1 VYVLNKLEVSVADR
15 GGGIDHAQHPESVIV
30 HVHEVFITHDGPT
43 STVLDKL
50 ASTQKQTKTEEDR
63 GRQRDAEGGKIVHCI
78 AQRTSSL
85 HGT

>member
-63 GRQRDAEGGKIVHCI
+63 GTLRGERLFI
-78 AQRTSSL
+78 ASHNGRAASTGHEL
-85 HGT
+85 